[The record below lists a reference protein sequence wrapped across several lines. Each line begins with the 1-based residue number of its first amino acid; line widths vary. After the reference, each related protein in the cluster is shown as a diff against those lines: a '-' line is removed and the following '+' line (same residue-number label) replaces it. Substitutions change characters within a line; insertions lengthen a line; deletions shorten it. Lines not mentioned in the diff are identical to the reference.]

1 MNRFLAH
8 YTFALAVF
16 FLASCKKENE
26 TSPPF
31 FESDQMVL
39 VYLAANNDLS
49 SDAVNSIVKM
59 QNGFTAGKGNKL
71 LVYVKL
77 GSGRSYLLD
86 IKASDGKRIVA
97 DTLKVYPN
105 GNSADPNFLKRVI
118 EDSRRFV
125 KSKSHGMVL
134 WSHATSWL
142 PAPSKI
148 DMRTKSFGYDDEV
161 EMDIRDLRDAL
172 PGDLD
177 YLLFDAC
184 SMASMEVCYE
194 LKDKTRF
201 ILASPAEVLSSG
213 FPYDEITDHLFGG
226 LNGLELIAEKFLDFY
241 RNQNGLYSSATI
253 SLIDTDKLDRVA
265 VHTKGLL
272 NFRTAQPPFNKSKIQ
287 KLDFERGSGLLAY
300 DFLSFLKHNYEHW
313 EYAQLENSV
322 QEAVLFHGSTE
333 TFFGMPLTDFSGLSI
348 YLPEANDDY
357 KSYYESL
364 AWSRNS
370 QWYKMFHE

>member
-1 MNRFLAH
+1 MYRFLAH
-8 YTFALAVF
+8 HTFVLAVF
-16 FLASCKKENE
+16 FLASCKKEGE
-26 TSPPF
+26 IVPPF
-31 FESDQMVL
+31 FESDRMSL
-39 VYLAANNDLS
+39 VYIAANNDLS
-49 SDAVNSIVKM
+49 ADAINSIVKM
-59 QNGFTAGKGNKL
+59 QNGFTAEKGNKL
-71 LVYVKL
+71 LAYAKL
-77 GSGRSYLLD
+77 GPGQSYLLD
-86 IKASDGKRIVA
+86 IKPSDGKRIVA

-142 PAPSKI
+142 PAVSKI
-148 DMRTKSFGYDDEV
+148 DVRTKSFGYDDEI
-161 EMDIRDLRDAL
+161 EMDIRDLRNAL

-184 SMASMEVCYE
+184 SMASMEGCYE
-194 LKDKTRF
+194 LKDKAKF
-201 ILASPAEVLSSG
+201 ILASPAEVLSSS
-213 FPYDEITDHLFGG
+213 FPYGEITDHLFEG

-265 VHTKGLL
+265 IHTKGLL
-272 NFRTAQPPFNKSKIQ
+272 NLRTAQPPFNKSKIQ
-287 KLDFERGSGLLAY
+287 KLDFEPGAGLQAY
-300 DFLSFLKHNYEHW
+300 DFLSFLKHNYDDR

-333 TFFGMPLTDFSGLSI
+333 TFFGMPITDFSGLSI
-348 YLPEANDDY
+348 YLPEPNDDY

-364 AWSRNS
+364 AWSRDS
-370 QWYKMFHE
+370 QWHKMFHE